1 MILFTMMIFHL
12 ITRSLGLGTCVKWL
26 HSLLVEEEDGG
37 SLECRQIFDVVLI
50 ANEAIDSMLK
60 SNKSGG
66 LYRLDIEKR
75 MTMLIETFYL
85 SWKVE
90 DLEELALE
98 VSCKWGVLSTT
109 YLGLPLGASHNS
121 LCVEGWKKFKG
132 TFFGMWTLESKPHLV
147 KWATACSD
155 KRKQELGAFIHLIR
169 SSFVS
174 GIDVMLQKGRRFRD
188 KLFAGRYGK
197 QKEVGALRKQEAAMA
212 LGYGRP

>member
-75 MTMLIETFYL
+75 LKINLTNSEIILVGR
-85 SWKVE
+85 VE

-121 LCVEGWKKFKG
+121 DFLWGCG
-132 TFFGMWTLESKPHLV
+132 TLESKPHLV

-169 SSFVS
+169 
-174 GIDVMLQKGRRFRD
+174 
-188 KLFAGRYGK
+188 YGK